1 MNSTIFVMLVASA
14 SGNISEAYSFQN
26 KAECE
31 FAASRLKVNAVC
43 IEKKPV
49 DIEAQMRKMIL
60 MMKAMQ
66 NEFDKDTK

>member
-1 MNSTIFVMLVASA
+1 MNSAIFVMLVASA
-14 SGNISEAYSFQN
+14 SGNISEAYSFSSQS
-26 KAECE
+26 ECE
-31 FAASRLKVNAVC
+31 YAANRLKVNAVC

-49 DIEAQMRKMIL
+49 DIETQMRKMVS